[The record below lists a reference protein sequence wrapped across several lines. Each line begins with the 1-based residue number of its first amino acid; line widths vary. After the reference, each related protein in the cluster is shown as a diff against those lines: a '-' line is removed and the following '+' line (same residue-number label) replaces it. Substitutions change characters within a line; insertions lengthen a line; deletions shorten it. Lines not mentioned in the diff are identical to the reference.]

1 MSLVLKTYQKNA
13 LAALDSLFSKARG
26 ARSEAETAAA
36 FVAAR
41 AESLGDANP
50 KSQYRRFCAD
60 LPEVPQ
66 ACIRIPTGGGKTLLA
81 AHAIE
86 RASRLYVGT
95 QFPLALWL
103 VPSNTIRTQTL
114 DALQKPGHPYRQAL
128 EEYFP
133 ADRLRVIDI
142 EDCDQLR
149 PDDFEGRAIVVVAT
163 IQTLRVGNTAS
174 RKIYAYKESFEPH
187 FARLPKADY
196 FETVGENDL
205 AEQPYLK
212 PSDIGK
218 IKFSFANLL
227 AYHRPI
233 LIVDEAHNATTGLST
248 ETLARVRPA
257 CIIEWT
263 ATPAKE
269 QNVLFTVSA
278 DELKA
283 EHMIKL
289 PVVLQGHDNW
299 RQAVHDAALTREKLA
314 KEAEAETDYIR
325 PIVLYQADAKDG
337 PVGVETLKAFL
348 TDDLHIDAS
357 RIAIATGSQ
366 RELDGINLFDRACP
380 IDFVITVEA
389 LKEGWDCS
397 FAYVFCTVQTIR
409 STKEMEQLVGR
420 VLRLPYA
427 ALRKSDH
434 LNRAYAH
441 ISSRASLDTANKLA
455 DLLIAMGFEEM
466 EAVAAVQI
474 AADDMFGN
482 HGGNRPPP
490 QAVKTTVAV
499 PDKVAENLLEH
510 SDGTVQLERA
520 DGGYKA
526 IITGILPQ
534 AAIDAA
540 VKAAPKKDQ
549 EGLRRDLQH
558 HRARALKAASPKDLG
573 AHLAPIP
580 RLAVAIQGDLV
591 LFEPEIL
598 GDLTNFSLAGRD
610 AELPGFTVEQDAPAY
625 LIDVDGDR
633 VRVAADHV
641 ADQLDLNT
649 GSEGIRREDIIRALD
664 RRLRDTRILQ
674 ADMIAWLGRAVD
686 SLLRQS
692 IELAYLAR
700 HINYVA
706 DALAA
711 KLNALLA
718 AAQKEAFQATLA
730 LTDAS
735 SKPRVDVNFDFHFPE
750 DHYPARGRYNGKY
763 TFQKHFYGPPGE
775 LDDDITGEET
785 ACAIA
790 LDQLPE
796 VKHWVRNLER
806 QPESSFWLPT
816 STDRFYP
823 DFVAELTD
831 GRILIVEYKGAHLV
845 TGDDAREKQTI
856 GSVWAAAS
864 SGRCCFV
871 MVTAPAAAGG
881 QSVADQLVG
890 AYS

>member
-1 MSLVLKTYQKNA
+1 MSLVLKTYQRNA
-13 LAALDSLFSKARG
+13 LAALESFFAKARG
-26 ARSEAETAAA
+26 TRSEADTAAA
-36 FVAAR
+36 FSAAR
-41 AESLGDANP
+41 GESLGDATP
-50 KSQYRRFCAD
+50 KSLYRRFCVEQ
-60 LPEVPQ
+60 PEVPQ

-95 QFPLALWL
+95 RYPLALWL

-114 DALQKPGHPYRQAL
+114 EALQKPGHPYRQAL

-187 FARLPKADY
+187 FARLPTADY

-233 LIVDEAHNATTGLST
+233 LIVDEAHNATTDLST

-337 PVGVETLKAFL
+337 EVGVETLKAFL

-380 IDFVITVEA
+380 VDFVITVEA

-409 STKEMEQLVGR
+409 STKEMEQLIGR

-427 ALRKSDH
+427 ASRKSDH

-474 AADDMFGN
+474 AADDMFGD
-482 HGGNRPPP
+482 HGGNRQPPP
-490 QAVKTTVAV
+490 AVKTTVAV

-510 SDGTVQLERA
+510 SDGTVQLERT

-580 RLAVAIQGDLV
+580 RLAVPIQGELV
-591 LFEPEIL
+591 LFEPEVL
-598 GDLTNFSLAGRD
+598 GDLTTFTLAGRD
-610 AELPGFTVEQDAPAY
+610 TELPGFKEAPEAPAY
-625 LIDVDGDR
+625 LIDVDGER
-633 VRVAADHV
+633 VRVATEHI

-686 SLLRQS
+686 GLLRQH

-706 DALAA
+706 DAMASKVAA
-711 KLNALLA
+711 LMAV
-718 AAQKEAFQATLA
+718 AQKDAFQATLA
-730 LTDAS
+730 LTDEAA
-735 SKPRVDVNFDFHFPE
+735 KPRVDLHFDFRFPE
-750 DHYPARGRYNGKY
+750 DRYPARYRYNGKY

-796 VKHWVRNLER
+796 VKYWVRNLER

-831 GRILIVEYKGAHLV
+831 GRILAVEYKGAHLV

-864 SGRCCFV
+864 NGRCRFI
-871 MVTAPAAAGG
+871 MVTAQSAASGR
-881 QSVADQLVG
+881 SVPTQLQEVI
-890 AYS
+890 S

>member
-13 LAALDSLFSKARG
+13 LSALELLFTKSRG
-26 ARSEAETAAA
+26 TRSEAQTAAA
-36 FVAAR
+36 FVTAR
-41 AESLGDANP
+41 AESLGDATP
-50 KSQYRRFCAD
+50 KSPYRRFCAE

-86 RASRLYVGT
+86 RAGRLYVGT
-95 QFPLALWL
+95 QYPLALWL

-114 DALQKPGHPYRQAL
+114 EALQKPGHPYRQAL
-128 EEYFP
+128 EQHFP

-174 RKIYAYKESFEPH
+174 RKVYAYKESFEPH

-196 FETVGENDL
+196 FETVGANDL
-205 AEQPYLK
+205 AEQQYLK

-218 IKFSFANLL
+218 VKFSFANLL
-227 AYHRPI
+227 AYYRPI
-233 LIVDEAHNATTGLST
+233 LIVDEAHNATTDLST

-263 ATPAKE
+263 ATPARE
-269 QNVLFTVSA
+269 QNVLFAVSA

-299 RQAVHDAALTREKLA
+299 RQAVQDAVLTREKLA

-325 PIVLYQADAKDG
+325 PIVLYQAEAKDG
-337 PVGVETLKAFL
+337 TVTVDTLKAFL
-348 TDDLHIDAS
+348 TDDLHIDEK

-420 VLRLPYA
+420 VLRLPHA
-427 ALRKSDH
+427 APRKSEH

-441 ISSRASLDTANKLA
+441 ISSRASFDTANKLA

-474 AADDMFGN
+474 AADDLFGD
-482 HGGNRPPP
+482 HDGHRPPP
-490 QAVKTTVAV
+490 PAIKTTVAV
-499 PDKVAENLLEH
+499 PESVAEHLLEH
-510 SDGTVQLERA
+510 SDGTVQLERT

-526 IITGILPQ
+526 IITGVLPQ

-540 VKAAPKKDQ
+540 IKAAPKKEQ

-558 HRARALKAASPKDLG
+558 HRARALKAASPKDQG

-580 RLAVAIQGDLV
+580 RLAVPIQGELV
-591 LFEPEIL
+591 LFEPEVL
-598 GDLTNFSLAGRD
+598 GDLTNFSLAGRN
-610 AELPGFTVEQDAPAY
+610 AELPGFTVAEDAPAY
-625 LIDVDGDR
+625 LVDVDGEK
-633 VRVAADHV
+633 VRVAMERV

-686 SLLRQS
+686 GLLRQPV
-692 IELAYLAR
+692 ELAYLAR

-711 KLNALLA
+711 KVNALMA
-718 AAQKEAFQATLA
+718 TAQKEAFQATLG
-730 LTDAS
+730 LTDEAA
-735 SKPRVDVNFDFHFPE
+735 KPRLDEHFEFRFPE
-750 DHYPARGRYNGKY
+750 DNYPARYRYNGKY
-763 TFQKHFYGPPGE
+763 TFQKHFFGPPGE
-775 LDDDITGEET
+775 IDDDVTGEET

-790 LDQLPE
+790 LDQLPD
-796 VKHWVRNLER
+796 VKYWVRNLER

-831 GRILIVEYKGAHLV
+831 GRILVVEYKGAHLV

-864 SGRCCFV
+864 NGRCRFI
-871 MVTAPAAAGG
+871 MVTAQSAASGR
-881 QSVADQLVG
+881 SVPTQLQEVI
-890 AYS
+890 S